1 MKGALLVAGTSSDAG
16 KSMIAAGLCR
26 WLARQGVPVA
36 PVKAQ
41 NMSLNSFVITDG
53 AQIGRAQAMQAAA
66 AGIEPQARMNPVL
79 LKTGSDW
86 RSQVVLPARFP
97 LPASH
102 FAHAGQRRNA
112 AVFCHP
118 ANPSGSHTM
127 ARPCELAHNPLRS
140 KQQARLLRGGYIVH
154 VAPVCQ
160 WPSPFGRPPAP
171 GHGM

>member
-1 MKGALLVAGTSSDAG
+1 VKGALLVAGTSSDAG

-86 RSQVVLPARFP
+86 RSRWCCRPGSRCLR
-97 LPASH
+97 LT
-102 FAHAGQRRNA
+102 
-112 AVFCHP
+112 
-118 ANPSGSHTM
+118 SHTPGSGGTRLSS
-127 ARPCELAHNPLRS
+127 AIRPTPQAHTRWRDHAN
-140 KQQARLLRGGYIVH
+140 
-154 VAPVCQ
+154 
-160 WPSPFGRPPAP
+160 
-171 GHGM
+171 